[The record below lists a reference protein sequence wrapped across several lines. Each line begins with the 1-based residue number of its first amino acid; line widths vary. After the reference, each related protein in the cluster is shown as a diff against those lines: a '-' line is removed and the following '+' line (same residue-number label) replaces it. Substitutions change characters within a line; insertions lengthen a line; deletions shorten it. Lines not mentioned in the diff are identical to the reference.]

1 MSGPCTRPE
10 CGGEVHTDGWGTPIR
25 CPARRCPRCDCADGH
40 TQCEHCKVCPHVDGL
55 KSEAASVP
63 TYLTRD
69 QFLPLAAALYRREAA
84 VRTGARILLP
94 PFPDCPTCGANPVA
108 LEVADTR
115 SITDDTV
122 IFGFRR
128 CGHTFAVTGEDL
140 HRAYEQARMEAP

>member
-1 MSGPCTRPE
+1 MSGPCPRPE
-10 CGGEVHTDGWGTPIR
+10 CGGQVHTDGWGTPIR
-25 CPARRCPRCDCADGH
+25 CPRAMNVACAVLHTDAEGNRVPCPGYPHADAV
-40 TQCEHCKVCPHVDGL
+40 T
-55 KSEAASVP
+55 VP
-63 TYLTRD
+63 VHLTREE
-69 QFLPLAAALYRREAA
+69 FFPLAAAIARREAM

-140 HRAYEQARMEAP
+140 HLAYEQARMEGQ